1 MNANVSFVRLISY
14 LLALILLFFSIIL
27 MVFYPEKFN
36 PDFDSYLQ
44 IYGLSIRDA
53 PSQTSNTMRYIFSYF
68 QFLPSYKII
77 RSLLAISQLVLYF
90 YIMPKSAFNEPM
102 DAIVYGVVVS
112 LGFATFEN
120 ISYVYLG
127 GFETDS
133 FSLAIMRAVSA
144 IPMHATCGIIMGY
157 FFGLYA
163 FTNSKNF
170 LIKSLIFPIAIHA
183 TYNFLTLYDFFFLYF
198 LVIVMIYARGLH
210 TEFAE
215 LQLYKQ
221 KEDED
226 TQI

>member
-1 MNANVSFVRLISY
+1 MDLTLLITIGVPLFIVFAVIYSDRFREPTDLVIKTFVAGIIMCFPAAELNNLI
-14 LLALILLFFSIIL
+14 I
-27 MVFYPEKFN
+27 
-36 PDFDSYLQ
+36 
-44 IYGLSIRDA
+44 
-53 PSQTSNTMRYIFSYF
+53 
-68 QFLPSYKII
+68 PSYEYAYRAGLTEEVLKF
-77 RSLLAISQLVLYF
+77 LVLYF
-90 YIMPKSAFNEPM
+90 YIMPKSSFNEPM

-133 FSLAIMRAVSA
+133 FSLAIMRAISA
-144 IPMHATCGIIMGY
+144 IPMHASCGIIMGY

-170 LIKSLIFPIAIHA
+170 LAKSLIFPIAIHA

-198 LVIVMIYARGLH
+198 LVIVMIYARSLH

-226 TQI
+226 TQF

>member
-1 MNANVSFVRLISY
+1 MGLTLLITIGVPLFIVFAVIYSDRFREPTDLVIKTFVAGIIMCFPAAELNNLI
-14 LLALILLFFSIIL
+14 I
-27 MVFYPEKFN
+27 
-36 PDFDSYLQ
+36 
-44 IYGLSIRDA
+44 
-53 PSQTSNTMRYIFSYF
+53 
-68 QFLPSYKII
+68 PSYEYAYRAGLTEEVLKF
-77 RSLLAISQLVLYF
+77 LVLYF

-127 GFETDS
+127 GLETNS
-133 FSLAIMRAVSA
+133 FSLAIMRAISA

-163 FTNSKNF
+163 FTNSINF

-198 LVIVMIYARGLH
+198 LVIVMIYARTLH

-226 TQI
+226 TQL

>member
-1 MNANVSFVRLISY
+1 MNLTLLIT
-14 LLALILLFFSIIL
+14 IGVPLFFVYAVIYSDRFREPTDLVMKTFIAGIVICFPAAELNNLII
-27 MVFYPEKFN
+27 
-36 PDFDSYLQ
+36 
-44 IYGLSIRDA
+44 
-53 PSQTSNTMRYIFSYF
+53 
-68 QFLPSYKII
+68 PSYEYAYRAGLTEEILKF
-77 RSLLAISQLVLYF
+77 LVLYF

-133 FSLAIMRAVSA
+133 FSLAIMRAISA

-163 FTNSKNF
+163 FTNSINF

-198 LVIVMIYARGLH
+198 LVIVMIYARSLH

-221 KEDED
+221 KALKH
-226 TQI
+226 QSLH

>member
-1 MNANVSFVRLISY
+1 MDLTLLITIGVPLFIVFAVIYSDRFREPTDLVIKTFVAGIIMCFPAAELNNLI
-14 LLALILLFFSIIL
+14 I
-27 MVFYPEKFN
+27 
-36 PDFDSYLQ
+36 
-44 IYGLSIRDA
+44 
-53 PSQTSNTMRYIFSYF
+53 
-68 QFLPSYKII
+68 PSYEYAYRAGLTEEILKF
-77 RSLLAISQLVLYF
+77 LVLYF

>member
-1 MNANVSFVRLISY
+1 MDLTLLIT
-14 LLALILLFFSIIL
+14 IG
-27 MVFYPEKFN
+27 VP
-36 PDFDSYLQ
+36 
-44 IYGLSIRDA
+44 LSIVFAVIYSDRFREPADLVIKTFVA
-53 PSQTSNTMRYIFSYF
+53 GIIICFPAAELNNLII
-68 QFLPSYKII
+68 PSYEYAYRAGLTEEILKF
-77 RSLLAISQLVLYF
+77 LVLYF
-90 YIMPKSAFNEPM
+90 YIRPKSAFNEPM

-120 ISYVYLG
+120 ISYVYMG
-127 GFETDS
+127 GFENDS
-133 FSLAIMRAVSA
+133 FSIAIMRAVSA
-144 IPMHATCGIIMGY
+144 IPLHATCGIIMGY

-221 KEDED
+221 QEDED
-226 TQI
+226 TRF

>member
-1 MNANVSFVRLISY
+1 MDLTLLITIGVPLFIVFAVIYSDRFREPTDLVIKTFVAGIIMCFPAAELNNLI
-14 LLALILLFFSIIL
+14 I
-27 MVFYPEKFN
+27 
-36 PDFDSYLQ
+36 
-44 IYGLSIRDA
+44 
-53 PSQTSNTMRYIFSYF
+53 
-68 QFLPSYKII
+68 PSYEYAYRAGLTEEVLKF
-77 RSLLAISQLVLYF
+77 LVLYF

-127 GFETDS
+127 GLETNS
-133 FSLAIMRAVSA
+133 FSLAIMRAISA

-163 FTNSKNF
+163 FTNSINF

-198 LVIVMIYARGLH
+198 LVIVMIYARTLH

-226 TQI
+226 TQL

>member
-1 MNANVSFVRLISY
+1 MDLTLLITIGVPLFIVFAVIYSDRFREPTDLVIKTFVAGIIMCFPAAELNNLI
-14 LLALILLFFSIIL
+14 I
-27 MVFYPEKFN
+27 
-36 PDFDSYLQ
+36 
-44 IYGLSIRDA
+44 
-53 PSQTSNTMRYIFSYF
+53 
-68 QFLPSYKII
+68 PSYEYAYRAGLTEKV
-77 RSLLAISQLVLYF
+77 LKFLVLYF

-163 FTNSKNF
+163 FTNSINF

-198 LVIVMIYARGLH
+198 LVIVMIYARSLH

-226 TQI
+226 TQF

>member
-1 MNANVSFVRLISY
+1 MDLTLLITIGVPLFIVFAVIYSDRFREPTDLVIKTFVAGIIMCFPAAELNNLI
-14 LLALILLFFSIIL
+14 I
-27 MVFYPEKFN
+27 
-36 PDFDSYLQ
+36 
-44 IYGLSIRDA
+44 
-53 PSQTSNTMRYIFSYF
+53 
-68 QFLPSYKII
+68 PSYEYAYRAGLTEEILKF
-77 RSLLAISQLVLYF
+77 LVLYF

-133 FSLAIMRAVSA
+133 FSLAIMRAISA

-163 FTNSKNF
+163 FTNSINF

-183 TYNFLTLYDFFFLYF
+183 TYNFLTLYNFFFLYF
-198 LVIVMIYARGLH
+198 LVIVMIYARTLH

-226 TQI
+226 TQF